1 MTHAIL
7 TCSEHF
13 TDLALN
19 ELQRQH
25 PNVTLVQ
32 QVSPQ
37 HLFLKAPLSFD
48 HLTRPWRNQLPI
60 YLHHLFPVH
69 HTLPLTG
76 TPTDFDCLRRQAQ
89 ALCRKDYQVQA
100 RIVGDYPYSAITL
113 EQVIRPGQP
122 ASSITKPNGRVLSL
136 VVVDKCVYMGISW
149 ASQNL
154 SAFATGRPYFD
165 EPLPN
170 RAGFKLLEALDAFDI
185 RLRPGDHALDLGAAP
200 GAWTAVLVRRG
211 MRVTAVAPSAMYD
224 WLQVE
229 SNVRAVCTTAEE
241 YLPSCDTTYDLIV
254 NDMKLDAQ
262 DSARLMAQYAAHLRP
277 QGIAIMTL
285 KLRLREP
292 RRLMDHAFRLLRKE
306 YKILRVRQLVGNR
319 KEVTLFLRRHN

>member
-1 MTHAIL
+1 MTYAIL

-25 PNVTLVQ
+25 SNLTLVK

-37 HLFLKAPLSFD
+37 HLFLKAPTSFD
-48 HLTRPWRNQLPI
+48 NLTRPWRNQLPI

-69 HTLPLTG
+69 QTLSLTG
-76 TPTDFDCLRRQAQ
+76 TPSDFDCLRKQAQ
-89 ALCRKDYQVQA
+89 ALCRKDYLVQA
-100 RIVGDYPYSAITL
+100 RVIGDYPYSAITL
-113 EQVIRPGQP
+113 EQFIHPAQP
-122 ASSITKPNGRVLSL
+122 VSTVTKTNGRILSL
-136 VVVDKCVYMGISW
+136 LVVDKCAYIGISW

-154 SAFATGRPYFD
+154 SPFASGRPYFD

-211 MRVTAVAPSAMYD
+211 MRVTAVAPRAMYD
-224 WLQVE
+224 WLQIDP
-229 SNVRAVCTTAEE
+229 NVRATCLTAEE
-241 YLPSCDTTYDLIV
+241 YLPTCDTTYDLIV

-262 DSARLMAQYAAHLRP
+262 DSARLMTEYAVHLRP

-285 KLRLREP
+285 KLRLRNP

-306 YKILRVRQLVGNR
+306 YKIIRVRQLVGNR
-319 KEVTLFLRRHN
+319 KEVTLFLRRHD